1 MIRKKF
7 KNWLFHPV
15 FFFQLLSSIIINKF
29 IPIYERK
36 AVDFFKSKDI
46 YKYFISGNKD
56 EYKPIF
62 INQKN
67 IFELI
72 ISRKPKC
79 ILEFG
84 SGFSTIS
91 IALALRE
98 NEKNGFFGQLY
109 TIEAEKFWLKNTE
122 DKLPPELKK
131 YVTFHYSSCSVSTF
145 NNQLV
150 SHFDNL
156 PNISPNFIYLDGPNP
171 ESVRGKICGLGFFE
185 TNSNFKGDGITKT
198 DEGNRWNRRGV
209 NADILL
215 YESSSPS
222 DFFILVDR
230 GYVNMNFLIN
240 NLKYK
245 YTVKKDLAFGI
256 VTFERKYQ
264 PYP

>member
-15 FFFQLLSSIIINKF
+15 LFFQLLTSIIKNKF
-29 IPIYERK
+29 KRYYERR
-36 AVDFFKSKDI
+36 AIEFFKSKDI
-46 YKYFISGNKD
+46 YKYFVSGNKD
-56 EYKPIF
+56 EIKPELIDL
-62 INQKN
+62 KN

-72 ISRKPKC
+72 TSRKPKC
-79 ILEFG
+79 VLELG

-91 IALALRE
+91 IALALKE

-109 TIEAEKFWLKNTE
+109 SVDAEKFWLKNTE
-122 DKLPPELKK
+122 DKFPPELKK

-145 NNQLV
+145 NGQLV
-150 SHFDNL
+150 SHFNNL

-171 ESVRGKICGLGFFE
+171 ESVRGKISGLGFFE

-198 DEGNRWNRRGV
+198 DEGNRWNRRTV

-215 YESSSPS
+215 YESSSPP

-230 GYVNMNFLIN
+230 LYVNTNFLIN

-245 YTVKKDLAFGI
+245 YTIKKDLAFGI
-256 VTFERKYQ
+256 VTFEKKYQ